1 MRANG
6 LRMIALGMI
15 ILLAIAGC
23 GKSTEPKN
31 QNPSVPTINPAGFT
45 ILPGGTVALMAAATD
60 PEGDPIT
67 YTWTFDQGTPLTATG
82 AIATWTAPAT
92 ESNVEATVVVT
103 DGRGGRSSATTQ
115 VTVHPN
121 AAYPYATPFSGTLE
135 TDVTQLGESALAEA
149 PRGICHAWA
158 SVVVTWTGSA
168 VFIFT
173 GVPSAAFVAAL
184 THEPVWVPPATWIW
198 AYTVPWGTSTAM
210 IELYATLS
218 GATHLDWEMYV
229 SGTIQQYNRFQ
240 WVTGRSR
247 TDAIEGYWQ
256 LYDFRTPTAET
267 PALRIGY
274 ARRAADDRDL
284 SYRVVLTTSTAYGDS
299 LVCTA
304 RGTENTGRLY
314 DVSAGTSIRVVW
326 DTLDGHG
333 RYVAAGGDSCCWG
346 PAPAYADLTTCP

>member
-1 MRANG
+1 MRPNG
-6 LRMIALGMI
+6 LRLIGLGMI

-31 QNPSVPTINPAGFT
+31 QNPSVPTINPTGFT
-45 ILPGGTVALMAAATD
+45 ILPQGTVALMAAATD
-60 PEGDPIT
+60 PDGDTVT

-82 AIATWTAPAT
+82 AIANWTAPAT
-92 ESNVEATVVVT
+92 ESDVQATVVAT
-103 DGRGGRSSATTQ
+103 DGRGGRSSATTEI
-115 VTVHPN
+115 TVHPN
-121 AAYPYATPFSGTLE
+121 AAYPYATPPFRGTLE
-135 TDVTQLGESALAEA
+135 TDVTQLGESALAAA
-149 PRGICHAWA
+149 PSGFCHGLA
-158 SVVVTWTGSA
+158 STVVTWTSSA

-173 GVPSAAFVAAL
+173 GVPSAAFVVAL

-198 AYTVPWGTSTAM
+198 AYTVPWGSSTAM

-229 SGTIQQYNRFQ
+229 SGTIQQYERFQ

-256 LYDFRTPTAET
+256 LYDFRTPTAAT
-267 PALRIGY
+267 PALRVEF
-274 ARRAADDRDL
+274 ARRAMDDRDL
-284 SYRVVLTTSTAYGDS
+284 SYHNILTTSTSYGDS
-299 LVCTA
+299 LACTV

-333 RYVAAGGDSCCWG
+333 RFVAAGGDSCCWG
-346 PAPAYADLTTCP
+346 PAPSYADVDCP